1 MLERRG
7 LADKA
12 GRTVSLV
19 TQVRVD
25 IADPGFNN
33 PDKFVGEFYAEDQLT
48 ELRRQHPDWILKPDA
63 NRGWRR
69 VVPSPK
75 PCEII
80 ELDAIRSLLGSGFN
94 VVAAGGGGV
103 PVVRMPE
110 GIFGVDAVIDKDL
123 ASSLLATQLGADM
136 LAISTGVENVAL
148 NYGTPM
154 QRPLHSVTVSEME
167 RYLAEGHFPA
177 GSMGPKIKAAVDF
190 IRSGGSE
197 VVITSPE
204 YLNAALTKGAGTHIT
219 KE

>member
-1 MLERRG
+1 M
-7 LADKA
+7 
-12 GRTVSLV
+12 
-19 TQVRVD
+19 
-25 IADPGFNN
+25 
-33 PDKFVGEFYAEDQLT
+33 
-48 ELRRQHPDWILKPDA
+48 
-63 NRGWRR
+63 
-69 VVPSPK
+69 VPSPK
-75 PCEII
+75 PCELI
-80 ELDAIRSLLGSGFN
+80 ELDAIKNLLDSGFN
-94 VVAAGGGGV
+94 VVAVGGGGI

-110 GIFGVDAVIDKDL
+110 GLFGVDAVIDKDL

-136 LAISTGVENVAL
+136 LAISTGVESVAL

-154 QRPLHSVTVSEME
+154 QRPLHNVPVSEME

-190 IRSGGSE
+190 IRNGGSE

>member
-1 MLERRG
+1 M
-7 LADKA
+7 
-12 GRTVSLV
+12 
-19 TQVRVD
+19 
-25 IADPGFNN
+25 
-33 PDKFVGEFYAEDQLT
+33 
-48 ELRRQHPDWILKPDA
+48 
-63 NRGWRR
+63 
-69 VVPSPK
+69 
-75 PCEII
+75 
-80 ELDAIRSLLGSGFN
+80 
-94 VVAAGGGGV
+94 VAAGGGGI

-148 NYGTPM
+148 NYGNPHAAPAA
-154 QRPLHSVTVSEME
+154 QRHSLRNGTLPC
-167 RYLAEGHFPA
+167 RGHFPA

-190 IRSGGSE
+190 IRNGGSE